1 VAIGKMGNLKQLR
14 SSLRTFVSK
23 SNLSDASVILDKLDK
38 LMDDE
43 SEEEMAAMEIQ
54 RCFRGHA
61 GRQYFIVYR
70 NNKIRSNVQTI
81 QRLYRGHLGRKLFRF
96 LHSRANAVQRT
107 WKGHLGRKLGQLRR
121 EFCGARRIQMSY
133 RCHIARDQ
141 FKNAE
146 SIFAGIVL
154 KRVLRMTLLRLA
166 FLRRLR
172 IHKCTTIQRVQRG
185 HRARNVMRWEM
196 RKLKDAK
203 LGNEFRCARFIQKV
217 TRGHWNRVQFY
228 RKLPG
233 LRLARRIRSSVKV
246 QRVFR
251 GFLGRLQFRCIVQL
265 NLFERY
271 SRCVVPIQS
280 LGRGYI
286 ARKLARALYMQKME
300 GKAMKMAQSL
310 FAKKKERK
318 ATAIQRFW
326 RNYKKEQFRKL
337 QVRSACKIQ
346 LWFRLR
352 NMKFMGEQFRKGLHK
367 KANIIQKCYRG
378 RRARIHFKT
387 LWKTSSILR
396 IQAVYRGH
404 RGRVAAVELSLFL
417 RRRQERLRVRAIRV
431 QQKLEIH
438 RSVLAKDTSTMLQIV
453 KVVPKSSS
461 NATQQPTKLLDSTSR
476 PPALARSQ
484 DLASGILS
492 VPDAALGAAN
502 RAKPKSSHGASP
514 SQAQIVPAYLVGK
527 FSHLAAS
534 SEDNPL
540 FQALGAEAIQSYSED
555 TRGRFEAKNSQEN
568 NVDAKAQVD
577 AETLDTLPP
586 LSKVPPSSMLSR
598 QIVPRYLQDDASIA
612 SSAHAGMPTAG
623 ESRNVDI
630 VPGPLRAHDRREAAV
645 LMRLA
650 NSLPAGIA
658 DMAPVRSCCLLSL
671 MLPPACVCTHVYRR
685 TWLLEL
691 PSRSACCLW
700 MFRQTWATCSIVPRC
715 ECFAGGC
722 ARAVVFI
729 V

>member
-1 VAIGKMGNLKQLR
+1 MASAPDASRAALGKMGNLKQLQK
-14 SSLRTFVSK
+14 SLRTYVSK
-23 SNLSDASVILDKLDK
+23 TNLSDASVILDKLDK

-61 GRQYFIVYR
+61 GRQYFTVYR

-96 LHSRANAVQRT
+96 LHNRANAVQRV
-107 WKGHLGRKLGQLRR
+107 WKGHLGRKLAQLRR
-121 EFCGARRIQMSY
+121 EFCGARRLQMAY
-133 RCHIARDQ
+133 RCHIARNQ
-141 FKNAE
+141 FTNAA

-154 KRVLRMTLLRLA
+154 KRVLRKTLIRIT

-172 IHKCTTIQRVQRG
+172 IHKCTSIQRVLRG

-203 LGNEFRCARFIQKV
+203 LGHEFRCARVVQKA
-217 TRGHWNRVQFY
+217 TRGHWSRVQFY

-286 ARKLARALYMQKME
+286 ARKLASKLYMQKME
-300 GKAMKMAQSL
+300 GKAMKLAQSL
-310 FAKKKERK
+310 FARKKERK
-318 ATAIQRFW
+318 AIAIQRFW
-326 RNYKKEQFRKL
+326 RNYKKEQFYKL
-337 QVRSACKIQ
+337 QVKSACKIQ

-367 KANIIQKCYRG
+367 KANVIQKCYRG
-378 RRARIHFKT
+378 RLARIRYKIA
-387 LWKTSSILR
+387 WKTSSILR

-404 RGRVAAVELSLFL
+404 RGRIAAVELSLFL
-417 RRRQERLRVRAIRV
+417 RRRQDRLRARAIRV
-431 QQKLEIH
+431 QQKLEVH

-453 KVVPKSSS
+453 KVAPKPSANS
-461 NATQQPTKLLDSTSR
+461 NAQQPKNSQ
-476 PPALARSQ
+476 PPVATRDVLARSQ

-492 VPDAALGAAN
+492 VPESALSGGN
-502 RAKPKSSHGASP
+502 RAKLKSSHGYSL
-514 SQAQIVPAYLVGK
+514 SQAQIVPAYLAGK
-527 FSHLAAS
+527 FSQLASA

-540 FQALGAEAIQSYSED
+540 FQALGADAIQSYADESH
-555 TRGRFEAKNSQEN
+555 GAFEAKAHRET
-568 NVDAKAQVD
+568 KAGNA
-577 AETLDTLPP
+577 AESSDTLPP
-586 LSKVPPSSMLSR
+586 LSKVPPSMLSR
-598 QIVPRYLQDDASIA
+598 QIVPRYLQDDIGLSGN
-612 SSAHAGMPTAG
+612 AHAAAPAVADNR
-623 ESRNVDI
+623 SVDA

-650 NSLPAGIA
+650 NSLPAGIV
-658 DMAPVRSCCLLSL
+658 DMAPVSWLLLPGVALLLVCLIRSMPVFFSCCMQEMAAKVAESLGLLPFDLQADLGYMQHRSSL
-671 MLPPACVCTHVYRR
+671 
-685 TWLLEL
+685 
-691 PSRSACCLW
+691 
-700 MFRQTWATCSIVPRC
+700 
-715 ECFAGGC
+715 
-722 ARAVVFI
+722 
-729 V
+729 

>member
-1 VAIGKMGNLKQLR
+1 
-14 SSLRTFVSK
+14 
-23 SNLSDASVILDKLDK
+23 
-38 LMDDE
+38 
-43 SEEEMAAMEIQ
+43 
-54 RCFRGHA
+54 
-61 GRQYFIVYR
+61 
-70 NNKIRSNVQTI
+70 
-81 QRLYRGHLGRKLFRF
+81 
-96 LHSRANAVQRT
+96 
-107 WKGHLGRKLGQLRR
+107 LGRKLGQLRR